1 MKKKHLKKSRK
12 LYITMMTVW
21 LLLIA
26 CFIPAFLNEYR
37 FSDSILI
44 NILLTLNGIFI
55 MYFWLNGVK
64 DVTYVLWYYCNK
76 KNLTKYTERVSRIP
90 EGGYALHLSIAHAMI
105 STAKH

>member
-1 MKKKHLKKSRK
+1 MLKNDIRLRKYEEKNLKKSRK

-55 MYFWLNGVK
+55 MLDSKKFWQS
-64 DVTYVLWYYCNK
+64 D
-76 KNLTKYTERVSRIP
+76 SR
-90 EGGYALHLSIAHAMI
+90 MI
-105 STAKH
+105 SDWI